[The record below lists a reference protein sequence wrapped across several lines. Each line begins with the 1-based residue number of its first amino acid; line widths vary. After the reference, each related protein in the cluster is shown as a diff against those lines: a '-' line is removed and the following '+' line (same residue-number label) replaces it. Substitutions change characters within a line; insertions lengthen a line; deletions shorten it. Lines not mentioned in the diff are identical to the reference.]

1 MAQKYRSPFAQAMSY
16 YSGHIRQQ
24 TQMAFQEAARQ
35 MQSEQASELAQ
46 RQYLMDRLKLE
57 YSLLNGLRKQKTQ
70 LKKQISKTGASPQK
84 LSEFTGLSN
93 AYTRAQANYLE
104 ARDAI
109 DEGDIK
115 SIEKFDKAFF
125 IQPDIRAAI
134 DTYTQKTNMLA
145 TQLSSNNNIAIHLG
159 TSEGGNVDSNN
170 AEELIKL
177 QKAFA
182 KIPQDELGQIQR
194 RRAFDYLIIKKHD
207 MLGNPRIKG
216 KRLNE
221 ARDELEAAY
230 KRGVS
235 AWADIDRLSEEE
247 SNTQYTDRING
258 LGIDPDVAASLRG
271 LQNNAARL
279 DTKINNWGNE
289 NNVTPVEMSEIKDT
303 IGQTTGSIGDTQKRI
318 TELTSKLDKPKVSTG
333 PQTLSERA
341 GNILFKNELQKIAND
356 RMKQA
361 LKNMPDE
368 EKQFYKYYKRAE
380 ELSNKGIPD
389 HGDGLDHSGTKKA
402 IDTYIKDYDPNKTTN
417 TNILKDYLNYQK
429 GLEIPEQFKDEM
441 TIRGIARIFDTVKGA
456 VQENEKFK
464 KQIENSFKPKTES
477 KTESKI
483 NDLPGPLPKDANLSD
498 TSDNIETGHRF
509 ERTFTRTRNGVVTS
523 KKYYYEFTGLD
534 ANGNPKF
541 KYIDPNGRRKDPNPA
556 QLQEALQLYNRA
568 NR

>member
-70 LKKQISKTGASPQK
+70 LKKQVSKTGASPQK

-93 AYTRAQANYLE
+93 AYTKVQADYLKATSE
-104 ARDAI
+104 LDASAVAKI
-109 DEGDIK
+109 DK
-115 SIEKFDKAFF
+115 YNKAYI
-125 IQPDIRAAI
+125 IQPDIKAAI
-134 DTYTQKTNMLA
+134 NAYVLRTSKPALQLTNNHRLA
-145 TQLSSNNNIAIHLG
+145 VHLG
-159 TSEGGNVDSNN
+159 TPEGGNVDSNN
-170 AEELIKL
+170 AQELVKL

-182 KIPQDELGQIQR
+182 KIPDDEFGTIQK
-194 RRAFDYLIIKKHD
+194 RRAFDYLIFEKHD
-207 MLGNPRIKG
+207 GMGNPRIIG
-216 KRLNE
+216 KRLGE
-221 ARDELEAAY
+221 ARDKIEEAL
-230 KRGVS
+230 KRGIVEF
-235 AWADIDRLSEEE
+235 ADIEKLSVEDA
-247 SNTQYTDRING
+247 NTQLAERINA
-258 LGIDPDVAASLRG
+258 LNISPDKAASLAG
-271 LQNNAARL
+271 LKRNAARL
-279 DTKINNWGNE
+279 EVKINNWGKD
-289 NNVTPVEMSEIKDT
+289 NNVTPVQMSEIKDT
-303 IGQTTGSIGDTQKRI
+303 IGKTTESMDSAQKRI
-318 TELTSKLDKPKVSTG
+318 TELTSQLDKPKVSTG

-380 ELSNKGIPD
+380 ELSNKGIPA
-389 HGDGLDHSGTKKA
+389 HGDGLNHSGIKKA
-402 IDTYIKDYDPNKTTN
+402 IDTYIKDYDPNETTN

-429 GLEIPEQFKDEM
+429 GLEIPEQLKDEM
-441 TIRGIARIFDTVKGA
+441 TIRGIARIFDTVKGT
-456 VQENEKFK
+456 VQENENFEKE
-464 KQIENSFKPKTES
+464 IEKNFKPKTKS
-477 KTESKI
+477 KTNK
-483 NDLPGPLPKDANLSD
+483 LPAPLAKDATLGDASD
-498 TSDNIETGHRF
+498 
-509 ERTFTRTRNGVVTS
+509 RTFTKTRNGVVTS

-556 QLQEALQLYNRA
+556 QFEEAKRLYDKENR
-568 NR
+568 